1 MIVITV
7 TEIIG
12 VFIILS
18 LLLWLLLLL
27 ISKLIDLIKYIKEGK
42 KEMSNKSTIVHSGY
56 KLGYILMIL
65 GKKNKARKEKQKRER
80 KARKGGK

>member
-18 LLLWLLLLL
+18 VLLFWLLLLL
-27 ISKLIDLIKYIKEGK
+27 ISKLVDLIKHVKEGK
-42 KEMSNKSTIVHSGY
+42 RNEWNY
-56 KLGYILMIL
+56 
-65 GKKNKARKEKQKRER
+65 
-80 KARKGGK
+80 